1 MLPVLGHVWVPEQ
14 LPFTVPLLLPL
25 LQVVPPELLLDAV
38 HWVLQLATS
47 QSPTAVD
54 AEVHVEV
61 CPAEHELSLQ
71 ASKTPPGQMHDRKVL
86 QAVSKVPICALQV
99 FSTHEAQ
106 AELTRLS
113 PCSMHEGPTPPL
125 LLLLKPPL
133 PLLKPP
139 LLLPLLHESRLKPE
153 HWLAQAE
160 QLVSPEVA
168 ELQADEML
176 DAQACA
182 LHPLYEP
189 PEHMQLTN
197 GLHAFSNVLS
207 DAPQLFWT
215 HE

>member
-1 MLPVLGHVWVPEQ
+1 
-14 LPFTVPLLLPL
+14 
-25 LQVVPPELLLDAV
+25 
-38 HWVLQLATS
+38 
-47 QSPTAVD
+47 
-54 AEVHVEV
+54 
-61 CPAEHELSLQ
+61 
-71 ASKTPPGQMHDRKVL
+71 VL
-86 QAVSKVPICALQV
+86 QAVSNVLSWAPQTL
-99 FSTHEAQ
+99 STHGAQ

-113 PCSMHEGPTPPL
+113 PCSMHEGPATPPL
-125 LLLLKPPL
+125 LL
-133 PLLKPP
+133 LLKPP

-176 DAQACA
+176 DEQACA

-197 GLHAFSNVLS
+197 GLHALSNVLS

-215 HE
+215 QE

>member
-1 MLPVLGHVWVPEQ
+1 MLSKVPS
-14 LPFTVPLLLPL
+14 
-25 LQVVPPELLLDAV
+25 
-38 HWVLQLATS
+38 WVLQ
-47 QSPTAVD
+47 
-54 AEVHVEV
+54 
-61 CPAEHELSLQ
+61 
-71 ASKTPPGQMHDRKVL
+71 VL
-86 QAVSKVPICALQV
+86 C
-99 FSTHEAQ
+99 THEAH

-113 PCSMHEGPTPPL
+113 ACWMHEGPEPPL
-125 LLLLKPPL
+125 L

-160 QLVSPEVA
+160 QLPRPEVA

-176 DAQACA
+176 DEQACA

-197 GLHAFSNVLS
+197 GLHALSNVLS

-215 HE
+215 QE